1 MQKNTANKKQSAR
14 DEISPPLPPVAD
26 KKSGAGKAGG
36 NNSVV
41 DAVQEGTNGGRK
53 ASDTRKGGKS
63 ARSAIGG
70 TAVAGAK
77 STQPKQTSENANPQ
91 QQQMESYNRDM
102 RRRMERMGYNDN
114 EQKVRTVQDQ
124 RKKRAERLK
133 QRRQE
138 QVAHVRRSLPG
149 GKVDTS
155 TTRVYIMIAVVA
167 VAIIALILVFAFIR
181 HLI

>member
-1 MQKNTANKKQSAR
+1 MPKNTTGGKRKTGDA
-14 DEISPPLPPVAD
+14 ISPPVPPTSNQTLGTTKTRGSDHIAD
-26 KKSGAGKAGG
+26 AI
-36 NNSVV
+36 NIDTNS
-41 DAVQEGTNGGRK
+41 AQKLT
-53 ASDTRKGGKS
+53 DTRKSGKS
-63 ARSAIGG
+63 SRSAIGG
-70 TAVAGAK
+70 TAVTGAR
-77 STQPKQTSENANPQ
+77 STQPRQLSENAGQQ

-114 EQKVRTVQDQ
+114 QQKVHTVQDQ

-138 QVAHVRRSLPG
+138 QISHVKRSLPG
-149 GKVDTS
+149 GKVDTN

-167 VAIIALILVFAFIR
+167 VAIILLILVFAFIR

>member
-1 MQKNTANKKQSAR
+1 MPKHTANGKQKMG
-14 DEISPPLPPVAD
+14 DVVSPPPVPNQ
-26 KKSGAGKAGG
+26 KAGTAKPG
-36 NNSVV
+36 VGVSQGDTVNITPNSVPKPV
-41 DAVQEGTNGGRK
+41 E
-53 ASDTRKGGKS
+53 TRKGGKNT
-63 ARSAIGG
+63 RSTVGG

-77 STQPKQTSENANPQ
+77 STQPRQLNENASQQ

-102 RRRMERMGYNDN
+102 RRRMERMGYNDAP
-114 EQKVRTVQDQ
+114 QRTRTIQDQ
-124 RKKRAERLK
+124 RKRRAERLK

-138 QVAHVRRSLPG
+138 QISHVKRSLPG

-167 VAIIALILVFAFIR
+167 VAIIALILIFAFIR